1 MLAFTNSEE
10 RQGQCFH
17 LLGTAKQQNTT
28 VHLIS
33 DNTSL
38 ISSNISILSAAC
50 EDSCSFYS
58 GPSDAAI
65 LSFAEQAE
73 SCGSIAYSGS
83 ESCGSIAYSAGGFGG
98 GSVSTSSCSSGGGGF
113 SGGGCSYSC

>member
-10 RQGQCFH
+10 KQSQCFH
-17 LLGTAKQQNTT
+17 LLGTAKQQKPS

-38 ISSNISILSAAC
+38 ISTNTSILSAPC

-58 GPSDAAI
+58 GPSDATI

-73 SCGSIAYSGS
+73 SCGAIAYSGS
-83 ESCGSIAYSAGGFGG
+83 ESCGSIAFSGGGFGG
-98 GSVSTSSCSSGGGGF
+98 GAVASSCSSGGGGGF